1 MCGRYS
7 LTSPVESLVD
17 LFDAG
22 PLGDYG
28 PRYNIA
34 PSQMVPVVRLD
45 GDGDRAWAWLK
56 WGLIPS
62 WAKDPAIGNR
72 MINARS
78 ETVSEKPSFRAAFRR
93 RRCLIPADGF
103 YEWQSRDGAK
113 QPHLIAATDGGQLA
127 FAGLWEHWQDA
138 EGAVIESCTIIT
150 TEANDRLRPIH
161 PRMPV
166 IVAPA
171 HFDFW
176 LAASETAG
184 EMLRPLFAPLPDDSL
199 TARPVSRRVNDPRND
214 DPGCQEPA
222 GLL

>member
-7 LTSPVESLVD
+7 LTSPVESLVN

-22 PLGDYG
+22 PLGDYH

-34 PSQMVPVVRLD
+34 PSQSVPVVRFDED
-45 GDGDRAWAWLK
+45 GERAWAWLK

-113 QPHLIAATDGGQLA
+113 QPHLIAATDGGTLA
-127 FAGLWEHWQDA
+127 FAGLWEHWQDQ
-138 EGAVIESCTIIT
+138 EGRVG
-150 TEANDRLRPIH
+150 DRGGYAAAIVRVS
-161 PRMPV
+161 PRRQTGR
-166 IVAPA
+166 APC
-171 HFDFW
+171 
-176 LAASETAG
+176 LAARQRPAKRRPGVSGAG
-184 EMLRPLFAPLPDDSL
+184 GSALK
-199 TARPVSRRVNDPRND
+199 
-214 DPGCQEPA
+214 
-222 GLL
+222 LL